1 MAKPTRPQAVR
12 PTGKPTRSSGGR
24 VALADVPATPSSG
37 STRTASRAPSRSAV
51 APGGFLSIGSAPA
64 APAPEAIAL
73 FQQAAG
79 FIQRH
84 AYDEAARALRSLLER
99 HPGERAI
106 LDRARVYLELCEREL
121 QKKPAIPKTV
131 EERITAAT
139 AALNDG
145 NEASAERLV
154 KGVLAEHPRHE
165 LALYLMAVVHA
176 RRGAADA
183 AMAALSQAVSVSP
196 EVRAQAKYDADFEI
210 LRGMDSFQALTD
222 PPQPAGAPRKPK
234 RK

>member
-1 MAKPTRPQAVR
+1 M
-12 PTGKPTRSSGGR
+12 
-24 VALADVPATPSSG
+24 ALADVPATPSSG

>member
-1 MAKPTRPQAVR
+1 
-12 PTGKPTRSSGGR
+12 
-24 VALADVPATPSSG
+24 L
-37 STRTASRAPSRSAV
+37 RAPAKSAA
-51 APGGFLSIGSAPA
+51 APSGFPSVGSAPA
-64 APAPEAIAL
+64 APAPEAITL
-73 FQQAAG
+73 FQQAAS

-84 AYDEAARALRSLLER
+84 AYDDAARALRSLLER

-121 QKKPAIPKTV
+121 QKKPAIPKTF

>member
-1 MAKPTRPQAVR
+1 M
-12 PTGKPTRSSGGR
+12 
-24 VALADVPATPSSG
+24 ALADVPPPRPSSL
-37 STRTASRAPSRSAV
+37 SRAAS
-51 APGGFLSIGSAPA
+51 PA
-64 APAPEAIAL
+64 AARPAAAPSAFPSAGAIPPGPAPEAITL

-79 FIQRH
+79 FVQRH
-84 AYDEAARALRSLLER
+84 AYDEAAKALRTLLER

-106 LDRARVYLELCEREL
+106 LDRARVFLELCEREL
-121 QKKPAIPKTV
+121 QRKPVGPKTV

-139 AALNDG
+139 AALNNGD
-145 NEASAERLV
+145 EASAERLL
-154 KGVLAEHPRHE
+154 KGVLSEHPRHD

-210 LRGMDSFQALTD
+210 LRGMDSFQILTD
-222 PPQPAGAPRKPK
+222 PPQAAGAPRKPK